1 MPKKRVKLGGNGYFS
16 TQQQKSSETLK
27 FQCYNQLLPEGDNEA
42 DEAVEAGKS
51 VMEDEEEKEK
61 KP

>member
-1 MPKKRVKLGGNGYFS
+1 MCS
-16 TQQQKSSETLK
+16 IT
-27 FQCYNQLLPEGDNEA
+27 LPEGDNEA

-61 KP
+61 KPWKFQNDLEK

>member
-1 MPKKRVKLGGNGYFS
+1 MPGRA
-16 TQQQKSSETLK
+16 
-27 FQCYNQLLPEGDNEA
+27 LPFE
-42 DEAVEAGKS
+42 EAVLFKPARRASKAAGAVQSKDFATKTTKLETS